1 MRPAHQGLETFHLA
15 GRHGDFRLVHERQAI
30 AIDGATQVGD
40 ERQTAA
46 MLLIASRAI
55 YGGTRRRVRR
65 VFERHLRP
73 AQQYCRGITVIGI
86 HTNTARDVQIEADPG
101 KMEARANDPGKLVRI
116 QRRPFRTAVAGN
128 DQELRFAEARDCVCR
143 MGILP

>member
-1 MRPAHQGLETFHLA
+1 MRPAHQGLETFDRA
-15 GRHGDFRLVHERQAI
+15 RRHGDFRLEHERQPI

-65 VFERHLRP
+65 IFEGHLRP
-73 AQQYCRGITVIGI
+73 AQQYRRGIPVIWI
-86 HTNTARDVQIEADPG
+86 HTNTARDVEIEADPG
-101 KMEARANDPGKLVRI
+101 EMEPG
-116 QRRPFRTAVAGN
+116 A
-128 DQELRFAEARDCVCR
+128 
-143 MGILP
+143 